1 MMDALVPIGEEGRSH
16 AAISHGERPTRFDP
30 WISEWG
36 NLTQL
41 ILDRPRV
48 NT

>member
-1 MMDALVPIGEEGRSH
+1 MNALVPIGDEGRSH